1 MKTVKKL
8 LAMFMV
14 LCLSIAV
21 ALPAFA
27 DTTDG
32 PTEAKNGVL
41 QLTVQVFVNSEEIY
55 KSSGTAFLINESH
68 VVTNYHVIGF
78 STTDM
83 EILNTIQQAG
93 ADVDIIYK
101 VYSKRDVYREA
112 DLVQTASS
120 AEMDFAVLELESP
133 IGGRVPLALADSDAV
148 ADLDAVYALG
158 FPSDSLQVQD
168 IVFHDSGDVA
178 ATRGVISKSL
188 SVDGVGYFQHDATV
202 SAGSSGGPLVNEEG
216 AVVGI
221 NTLQGLTSQNIY
233 VMDENGAAI
242 LQSYGHIDFN
252 GAIKVN
258 ELSEVLDQ
266 AMITY
271 TKWDGGSIVSSN
283 DDDDDDVSEGEEPT
297 EAPEEVV
304 TIDTTALQNKVDEA
318 KILDSSKYTPES
330 WDVLE
335 SNLDA
340 AETVLYDSAASQ
352 EQIDKKTSELDS
364 AIRQL
369 EEAKGVNGLVIGII
383 AAIAVVIIVLVVVLV
398 LVLGNGKKN
407 KIPTGNV
414 PPMATPNQN
423 QPPYGQAPS
432 NIPPMNYQTAATDE
446 GAGETSVL
454 SEGAGET
461 TVLGGGAGATAYLVR
476 TKTGE
481 KITVNSPN
489 FVIGKEKKRVNYCI
503 SDNSSISRSH
513 ARIVK
518 KGAQYY
524 IVDMNSTNFT
534 ILNGAK
540 LSANVETPLESGAK
554 IRLSDEDF
562 EFFM

>member
-1 MKTVKKL
+1 MKTAKKL
-8 LAMFMV
+8 LAMLMV

-21 ALPAFA
+21 SLPAFA

-55 KSSGTAFLINESH
+55 RSSGTAFLINESH

-78 STTDM
+78 STSDM
-83 EILNTIQQAG
+83 EVLSAVQQAG
-93 ADVDIIYK
+93 ADVEIRYK

-112 DLVQTASS
+112 ALVQTASS

-133 IGGRVPLALADSDAV
+133 IGGRTPLALGDSDSV
-148 ADLDAVYALG
+148 ADLDAIYALG

-168 IVFHDSGDVA
+168 IIFHDSGDVA

-188 SVDGVGYFQHDATV
+188 TVDGVNYFQHDATV

-221 NTLQGLTSQNIY
+221 NTLQGLTSQDFYI
-233 VMDENGAAI
+233 VDEDGTAV

-258 ELSEVLDQ
+258 ELRDVLDQ

-271 TKWDGGSIVSSN
+271 TSADGPVNNI
-283 DDDDDDVSEGEEPT
+283 DDEPEDVEPT
-297 EAPEEVV
+297 EEVIETV
-304 TIDTTALQNKVDEA
+304 DYSSLEYKIDEA
-318 KILDSSKYTPES
+318 KVLDSSKYTAES
-330 WDVLE
+330 WGVLE
-335 SNLDA
+335 SNLES
-340 AETVLYDSAASQ
+340 AETVLNDSAASQ
-352 EQIDKKTSELDS
+352 EQVDKKTSDLDS
-364 AIRQL
+364 AIKQL
-369 EEAKGVNGLVIGII
+369 EEEKGINGVLIGVI
-383 AAIAVVIIVLVVVLV
+383 AAIVVVIIVLVIVLV
-398 LVLGNGKKN
+398 VVLGNGKKS
-407 KIPTGNV
+407 KKPPVGSV
-414 PPMATPNQN
+414 PPVMNPNN
-423 QPPYGQAPS
+423 SPYGQTPS
-432 NIPPMNYQTAATDE
+432 NIQPMNNYQTAATDE

-461 TVLGGGAGATAYLVR
+461 TVLGGGGGANAYLIR
-476 TKTGE
+476 TKNGE
-481 KITVNSPN
+481 KIMLNSPN

-503 SDNSSISRSH
+503 ADNTSISRSH

-518 KGAQYY
+518 KGTQYF

-534 ILNGAK
+534 IVNGVK
-540 LSANVETPLESGAK
+540 LAANIETPLENGAK

-562 EFFM
+562 EFYM